1 MNIKIIIIFEVV
13 AISYSTCY
21 STHENV
27 PDQSLSKSASVSSPI
42 SYNGG
47 MVKIM
52 VHYLLTNNQKEDNKV
67 SERNQLSHLFPWR
80 KFNDFFLNGFNQHF
94 DKVDYSP
101 QFAMKPRK
109 TGMLY
114 AIESSDWY
122 QQLTSH
128 CVDWNPDSYSFNG
141 ALCNGMK
148 YFGINVFKG
157 VITFSDLITC
167 SMIGYTTGDGLFCLT
182 WYLGR
187 FFLNDYLPD
196 SLKEQYHYANGR
208 LRHDI

>member
-1 MNIKIIIIFEVV
+1 MNIKIIIIFELV
-13 AISYSTCY
+13 AISFATCN
-21 STHENV
+21 SIHENV
-27 PDQSLSKSASVSSPI
+27 QEHSLSRSVIVSSPN
-42 SYNGG
+42 SYDGG
-47 MVKIM
+47 MAKIM
-52 VHYLLTNNQKEDNKV
+52 VHYLLTNDQKGDNRICEM
-67 SERNQLSHLFPWR
+67 SQLSHLFPWK
-80 KFNDFFLNGFNQHF
+80 KFNDFFLNGFSQHL

-101 QFAMKPRK
+101 QFTMKPRK
-109 TGMLY
+109 TGMLH

-167 SMIGYTTGDGLFCLT
+167 SMIGYATGDGLFCLT

-196 SLKEQYHYANGR
+196 SLKEQYHYSKGR
-208 LRHDI
+208 MRLDI

>member
-1 MNIKIIIIFEVV
+1 MNIKIIIILEIVS
-13 AISYSTCY
+13 ISYTTCIL
-21 STHENV
+21 THESV
-27 PDQSLSKSASVSSPI
+27 PEYGFSKPVSVSSPI

-47 MVKIM
+47 MAKIM
-52 VHYLLTNNQKEDNKV
+52 VHYLFTDNQKEDNKI
-67 SERNQLSHLFPWR
+67 SERNQLSHLFQWR
-80 KFNDFFLNGFNQHF
+80 KFNDFFGFNQHL

-101 QFAMKPRK
+101 QFTMKPRK

-122 QQLTSH
+122 QKLTSH

-167 SMIGYTTGDGLFCLT
+167 SMIGYVTGDGLFCLT

-196 SLKEQYHYANGR
+196 SVKEQYHYANGR
-208 LRHDI
+208 LKEDV